1 MTIERIILV
10 TQATRLEGLIRR
22 FNTKGQAKFY
32 IEHAGGDFGAYQA
45 EHDAYHRSLDD
56 LRRALDL
63 GLTTMQV
70 DRALVPQFLTRETD
84 LVVTLGRDGLVA
96 NTAKYVAGRPIVAVN
111 PDPARIDGV
120 LLPFLPTKVRRA
132 VEAVVAGKAALRE
145 VTMAEARLADG
156 QRLLAFNDLFLG
168 AATHASARYTLQLG
182 DRREAQSSSGVLV
195 STGAGSTGWLSSV
208 FQMARGVAGLTGGEP
223 GASFTLEWDDPRLVF
238 VTREP
243 FVSKH
248 SSADIV
254 AGHIEG
260 GAELVLESS
269 MPDGGVIFSDGV
281 QQDFLQFCS
290 GAVVTVRAAAEKAR
304 LVAAT

>member
-1 MTIERIILV
+1 VSVERIVLI

-32 IEHAGGDFGAYQA
+32 IEHAGGDFSAYQA

-63 GLTTMQV
+63 GLPEMHV
-70 DRALVPQFLTRETD
+70 DRELIAQFLVRESD

-132 VEAVVAGKAALRE
+132 VQAVAEGKATLRE

-168 AATHASARYTLQLG
+168 AATHASARYTLRLG
-182 DRREAQSSSGVLV
+182 DRSEPQSSSGVLV

-223 GASFTLEWDDPRLVF
+223 GQGFTLEWDDPRLVF

-243 FVSKH
+243 YVSKH
-248 SSADIV
+248 SSAQIV
-254 AGHIEG
+254 AGHITP
-260 GAELVLESS
+260 GAELVLESA

-281 QQDFLQFCS
+281 QQDYLKFCS
-290 GAVVTVRAAAEKAR
+290 GAVATVRAAAEKAR
-304 LVAAT
+304 LVAAV

>member
-1 MTIERIILV
+1 MTVERIVLV
-10 TQATRLEGLIRR
+10 TQATRLEGLVRR

-32 IEHAGGDFGAYQA
+32 IEHAGGDFSSYQA

-63 GLTTMQV
+63 GLTCMHL
-70 DRALVPQFLTRETD
+70 DRELVAQFLARETD

-120 LLPFLPTKVRRA
+120 LLPFLPTKVRHA
-132 VEAVVAGKAALRE
+132 VEAVVAGKATLRE

-168 AATHASARYTLQLG
+168 ANTHASARYTLQLG
-182 DRREAQSSSGVLV
+182 DRREPQSSSGVLV

-208 FQMARGVAGLTGGEP
+208 FQMARGVAGLTGGAP
-223 GASFTLEWDDPRLVF
+223 GEGFTLEWDDPRLVF

-243 FVSKH
+243 YVSKH
-248 SSADIV
+248 SSAEIV
-254 AGHIEG
+254 AGHVEAG
-260 GAELVLESS
+260 QALLLESA
-269 MPDGGVIFSDGV
+269 MPEGGVIFSDGV
-281 QQDFLQFCS
+281 QQDFLSFCS
-290 GAVVTVRAAAEKAR
+290 GAVATVRAAEERAR
-304 LVAAT
+304 LVVG

>member
-1 MTIERIILV
+1 MSVERLVLV

-32 IEHAGGDFGAYQA
+32 IEHAGGDFSAYQA

-84 LVVTLGRDGLVA
+84 LA